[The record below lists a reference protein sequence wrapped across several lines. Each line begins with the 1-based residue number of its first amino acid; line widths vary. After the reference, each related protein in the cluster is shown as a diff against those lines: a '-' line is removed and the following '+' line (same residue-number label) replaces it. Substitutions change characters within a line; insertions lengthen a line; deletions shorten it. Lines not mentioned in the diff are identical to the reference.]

1 MAVNFVSPLSRSL
14 LSLLDPST
22 NPAGRPGR
30 PPTDS
35 YSAFAPNLSTPSP
48 LYGADGPFSDGTYRN
63 PLKNPDIRALK
74 ADGPFTD
81 GTFRDPL
88 KNPDMQQQPLLKDP
102 LDIIS
107 TPPYPPSRP
116 DSELNQENPSS
127 RRTQT
132 SPLYGADD
140 DADDSPVRTPPSPG
154 VPVAGPSPLL
164 SGGGTTEGVPVAG
177 PAPLFPDPKV
187 KAINDREESEH
198 SLTKERARRRAERDA
213 LMAQKS
219 QKAAASTSAARDRNL
234 AGDAARKAEGRRLR
248 PQNFNPDGS
257 VKSPQQRV
265 SSGTAN
271 DTDKLMALEG
281 PARTAAFASERQK
294 GAASQQAPQDQASSL
309 HAAAMARY
317 DRDARM
323 KRMGLNPSS
332 SIDQA
337 RFDDLV
343 HLASR

>member
-48 LYGADGPFSDGTYRN
+48 ARHP
-63 PLKNPDIRALK
+63 
-74 ADGPFTD
+74 
-81 GTFRDPL
+81 
-88 KNPDMQQQPLLKDP
+88 
-102 LDIIS
+102 
-107 TPPYPPSRP
+107 
-116 DSELNQENPSS
+116 
-127 RRTQT
+127 T

-140 DADDSPVRTPPSPG
+140 AADDSPVRTPPAPG
-154 VPVAGPSPLL
+154 VPTAGPSPLP
-164 SGGGTTEGVPVAG
+164 SGGGTTAPRPVEGVPVAG
-177 PAPLFPDPKV
+177 PAALFPDPKV

-198 SLTKERARRRAERDA
+198 SLTKERARRRTERDA
-213 LMAQKS
+213 LLAAKS
-219 QKAAASTSAARDRNL
+219 QKAAAATSAARDRNL
-234 AGDAARKAEGRRLR
+234 AASEARRAEGQKKR
-248 PQNFNPDGS
+248 PQNFNPDGTP
-257 VKSPQQRV
+257 KSAKDRV

-323 KRMGLNPSS
+323 KKMGLNPSS